1 MTQRAETLGKL
12 ADLVLSVERPHP
24 VRVAIDGC
32 SAAGKT
38 TLADELA
45 EVLRDRTEREVIRVG
60 IDYFKRA
67 VELRTSYPVD
77 SPEGYY
83 LETWDNEAIRDRLLT
98 PLGPRGDRR
107 YTTGL
112 MDPSAQ
118 IVLDRPAAVAA
129 EDAVLLVD
137 GAFLQRP
144 ELDAHWDLRI
154 YVDVTFDEVL
164 RRGIARDQAWMPSA
178 EAAEHRYRT
187 KYIPGEKLY
196 VAQVQ
201 PQARAEI
208 LLDNQDPAEV
218 RFVGGLGGLRL

>member
-1 MTQRAETLGKL
+1 MAQRAETLGKL
-12 ADLVLSVERPHP
+12 AELVLAVERPHP

-67 VELRTSYPVD
+67 VALRTTYPVD
-77 SPEGYY
+77 SPDGYY
-83 LETWDNEAIRDRLLT
+83 LETWDHEAIRNRLLI
-98 PLGPRGDRR
+98 PLGPGGDRR

-118 IVLDRPAAVAA
+118 TELERPVAVAA

-144 ELDAHWDLRI
+144 ELNAYWDLRV
-154 YVDVTFDEVL
+154 YVDITFDEVL
-164 RRGIARDQAWMPSA
+164 RRGTARDQAWMPSA

-201 PQARAEI
+201 PQARAQI
-208 LLDNQDPAEV
+208 LLDNQDPAALS
-218 RFVGGLGGLRL
+218 FVGGLGGSRL

>member
-1 MTQRAETLGKL
+1 VEQRAETLAEL
-12 ADLVLSVERPHP
+12 AELVLAVDRPHP

-45 EVLRDRTEREVIRVG
+45 QVLRDRTEREVIRVG

-67 VELRTSYPVD
+67 VVLRTAYPVD

-83 LETWDNEAIRDRLLT
+83 LDTWDNEAIHERLLI
-98 PLGPRGDRR
+98 PLGPDGDRR
-107 YTTGL
+107 YTAGV

-118 IVLDRPAAVAA
+118 AALQTPIAVAA
-129 EDAVLLVD
+129 EDAVLLAD

-144 ELDAHWDLRI
+144 ELDACWDLRV
-154 YVDVTFDEVL
+154 YVDITFDEVL
-164 RRGIARDQAWMPSA
+164 RRGIARDQRWMTSP

-187 KYIPGEKLY
+187 KYIPGEQLY
-196 VAQVQ
+196 VNQIQPHLRAQIV
-201 PQARAEI
+201 
-208 LLDNQDPAEV
+208 LNNQDPTSPTLTI
-218 RFVGGLGGLRL
+218 RRR

>member
-1 MTQRAETLGKL
+1 MEQRAETLAEL
-12 ADLVLSVERPHP
+12 AELVLAVDRPHP

-45 EVLRDRTEREVIRVG
+45 QVLRDRTEREVIRVG

-67 VELRTSYPVD
+67 VVLRTAYPVD

-83 LETWDNEAIRDRLLT
+83 LDTWDNEAIHERLLI
-98 PLGPRGDRR
+98 PLGPDGDRR
-107 YTTGL
+107 YTAGV

-118 IVLDRPAAVAA
+118 AALQTPIAVAA
-129 EDAVLLVD
+129 EDAVLLAD

-144 ELDAHWDLRI
+144 ELDACWDLRV
-154 YVDVTFDEVL
+154 YVDITFDEVL
-164 RRGIARDQAWMPSA
+164 RRGIARDQRWMTSP

-187 KYIPGEKLY
+187 KYIPGEQLY
-196 VAQVQ
+196 VNQIQPHLRAQIV
-201 PQARAEI
+201 
-208 LLDNQDPAEV
+208 LNNQDPTSPTLTI
-218 RFVGGLGGLRL
+218 RRR

>member
-1 MTQRAETLGKL
+1 MEQRAEML
-12 ADLVLSVERPHP
+12 AELAELVLAVDRPHP

-45 EVLRDRTEREVIRVG
+45 QVLRDRTEREVIRAE

-67 VELRTSYPVD
+67 VELRTAYPVD

-83 LETWDNEAIRDRLLT
+83 LDTWDNEAIRDRLLI
-98 PLGPRGDRR
+98 PLGPDGDRR
-107 YTTGL
+107 YTTAI

-118 IVLDRPAAVAA
+118 TALDTSLAVAA
-129 EDAVLLVD
+129 DDAVLLAD

-144 ELDAHWDLRI
+144 ELDAYWDLRV
-154 YVDVTFDEVL
+154 YVDITFDEVL
-164 RRGIARDQAWMPSA
+164 RRGIVRDQAWMSSP

-187 KYIPGEKLY
+187 KYIPGERLY
-196 VAQVQ
+196 VDQIQ
-201 PQARAEI
+201 PQTRAQ
-208 LLDNQDPAEV
+208 LVLNNQDPANPKLTV
-218 RFVGGLGGLRL
+218 RA